1 MERNQPEWA
10 QLFGAKI
17 ETLREYPTDEPLP
30 QAIVA
35 KLRALKDCERKL
47 VRESKLTSPKR

>member
-35 KLRALKDCERKL
+35 KLRALKDFERKL
-47 VRESKLTSPKR
+47 VRKSKLTSPKR

>member
-1 MERNQPEWA
+1 MERNQQEWA

-17 ETLREYPTDEPLP
+17 ETVRECPIHEPLP

-35 KLRALKDCERKL
+35 KLQALKDPARSL
-47 VRESKLTSPKR
+47 HAG